1 MEEDYGMK
9 KKKTKTKTVVFNATG
24 TGMISMAGAFRRI
37 EQEYPG
43 CMDLQARTSDDL
55 FDSKMM
61 ERFTHHLQTADCV
74 IVILHGGRKSFR
86 FFDQLIEASR
96 NALVFIQPGDE
107 DEMSLSA
114 RYSTEYGSDFFNEMV
129 RFIKFGGREN
139 WTNLLR
145 SLIKRFSGEGI
156 PYDPPQKMPCEGIY
170 HPRTGGVSR
179 TLKEYLNSQGTSLRE
194 LEDKKTPVTG
204 MWFYQGYY
212 VDGNL
217 GFVDS
222 LVNEIE
228 RQGGF
233 PIACFY
239 NRFPDRI
246 LNNRDPVWVAE
257 NYFQV
262 EGKTIIHVLL
272 SCMVFSMRL
281 TLPEFAGV
289 YEKIGVPVLQAITLF
304 TTRRDWKETEQGATP
319 MDVCISAAQPEFDG
333 ILITVPVS
341 TRDAAE
347 QDLLTGATLLR
358 NMPVEERIK
367 KIVSLAGKWAMLG
380 IKPNAE
386 KRVAIIFH
394 NYPPRN
400 DRIGCAAGLDSFES
414 VRSILNRLKKEG
426 YSIEREYESGDDLAR
441 EILDRVTAD
450 RRWLIPERMAQKAAD
465 RIRPEQYSAWHKSL
479 PEKNRIHMVKD
490 WGDIP
495 GGLFVH
501 NNEVMVNGIING
513 NVYIGIQPPRGFVEQ
528 PEKIHDPHLAPG
540 HHYIFHYRWIRDVFR
555 ADAVLHIGKHGSLE
569 WLPGKSLALSEECYP
584 DISIMDLPNIYP
596 YIINDP
602 GEGTQAKRRSYACVV
617 DHLIPVMTNADRYE
631 ELEEVDTKILEYIQ
645 TKSMNPG
652 RLPVLRKE
660 IWQLAAK
667 HNLHSDIE
675 VSEDEAF
682 SDFDGFVERLHSYLS
697 EVADTAINDGLHIMG
712 IVPEG
717 EGLAELITQLV
728 RLKNGDVPSLREAIA
743 RQWGYDY
750 DKLLQYRGQPDPT
763 GRFPTNA
770 IVITEIHRAALETVR
785 AVIDG
790 QEPRMA
796 DESPEAGRIKGFISD
811 VVLPKLGKTTEEID
825 ATAAALSGR
834 HVLPGGS
841 GAPTRGMVDILPTG
855 RNFFSVDPFK
865 IPSPTAWTT
874 GKALGDALIERHINE
889 TGGPPESIGMVIWGS
904 PTMRTM
910 GEDIAEAFYLMG
922 VKPVWNEKNG
932 RIEGL
937 EVIPAGE
944 LKFPRVDVTFRT
956 SGFFRDSF
964 PNLME
969 LLDEAA
975 AMVAALKESAEKNF
989 LRRNVLREAEELVK
1003 RGIDP
1008 EQALREASFRVFS
1021 DPPGA
1026 YGAGIPA
1033 AIDAKAWEKSED
1045 LGEVYIT
1052 WGGYAYGKGVYGEDR
1067 RETFRR
1073 RLSDISLVVKNEDSR
1088 EYDLFSSDDF
1098 NAYFGGFVAA
1108 VKAVSGSYPR
1118 AYSGDASDPERVKYR
1133 SLQQETKHIFRSKIL
1148 NPKWMEGLMRHGYKG
1163 AGDLSRAVD
1172 ISFHWDATSDV
1183 IEDWMYDA
1191 LSEKYALDE
1200 KMQKWFKEVNP
1211 YALQN
1216 ITERLLEA
1224 ANRGMWNVS
1233 EEMKKRLEDTY
1244 LDIEGDI
1251 EERTE

>member
-1 MEEDYGMK
+1 
-9 KKKTKTKTVVFNATG
+9 
-24 TGMISMAGAFRRI
+24 
-37 EQEYPG
+37 
-43 CMDLQARTSDDL
+43 
-55 FDSKMM
+55 
-61 ERFTHHLQTADCV
+61 
-74 IVILHGGRKSFR
+74 
-86 FFDQLIEASR
+86 
-96 NALVFIQPGDE
+96 PGDE

-114 RYSTEYGSDFFNEMV
+114 RYSTEYGSDFFDEMV

-145 SLIKRFSGEGI
+145 SLIKRFSGEDI

-170 HPRTGGVSR
+170 HPRTGVSL
-179 TLKEYLNSQGTSLRE
+179 TLNEYINSQGTSLRE
-194 LEDKKTPVTG
+194 LEDKKTPITG
-204 MWFYQGYY
+204 LWFYQGYY

-217 GFVDS
+217 AFVDS
-222 LVNEIE
+222 LVKEIE

-246 LNNRDPVWVAE
+246 LNNRDPEWVAE
-257 NYFQV
+257 NFFQV
-262 EGKTIIHVLL
+262 DGKTIIHVLL

-281 TLPEFAGV
+281 TLPRFAGV

-304 TTRRDWKETEQGATP
+304 TTYRDWKETIQGATP
-319 MDVCISAAQPEFDG
+319 LDVCISAAQPEFDG

-341 TRDAAE
+341 TRDVAE
-347 QDLLTGATLLR
+347 QDRLTGATLLR
-358 NMPVEERIK
+358 NMPIEERIE

-386 KRVAIIFH
+386 KRVAVILH

-400 DRIGCAAGLDSFES
+400 DRIGCAAGLDSFKS
-414 VRSILNRLKKEG
+414 VKNILDRLKKEG
-426 YSIEREYESGDDLAR
+426 YSIEREYASGDDLAQ
-441 EILDRVTAD
+441 EILDGVTAD
-450 RRWLIPERMAQKAAD
+450 RQWLTPERMEQKAAGH
-465 RIRPEQYSAWHKSL
+465 IGPVQYSQWYSEL
-479 PEKNRIHMVKD
+479 PEKNRRHMLKD

-495 GGLFVH
+495 GELFVH

-540 HHYIFHYRWIRDVFR
+540 HHYVFHYRWIRDIFK

-617 DHLIPVMTNADRYE
+617 DHLIPVMSNADRYE
-631 ELEEVDTKILEYIQ
+631 ELAEVDTKILEYIQ
-645 TKSMNPG
+645 TKSMNPE
-652 RLPVLRKE
+652 RLPVLGRE
-660 IWQLAAK
+660 IWQLASK

-682 SDFDGFVERLHSYLS
+682 SDLDGFVERLHSYLS
-697 EVADTAINDGLHIMG
+697 EVADTAINDGLHIFG
-712 IVPEG
+712 TVPEG
-717 EGLAELITQLV
+717 EGLTELTTQLV
-728 RLKNGDVPSLREAIA
+728 RLKNGDIPSLREAIA
-743 RQWGYDY
+743 GQWGYDY
-750 DKLLQYRGQPDPT
+750 DNLVQYRGQADPT

-770 IVITEIHRAALETVR
+770 VAITEIHRTALEMVR
-785 AVIDG
+785 VVIEG
-790 QEPRMA
+790 SEPLMA
-796 DESPEAGRIKGFISD
+796 DESPEVLKVVEFIRD
-811 VVLPKLGKTTEEID
+811 VVLPKLGQTTEEID
-825 ATAAALSGR
+825 AVASALSGK

-855 RNFFSVDPFK
+855 RNFFSVDPFR
-865 IPSPTAWTT
+865 IPSPTAWIT
-874 GKALGDALIERHINE
+874 GKALGDALVERYIIE
-889 TGGPPESIGMVIWGS
+889 TGGLPENIGMVIWGS

-922 VKPVWNEKNG
+922 VRPVWNGRNG

-937 EVIPAGE
+937 EVIPVGD

-969 LLDEAA
+969 LLDEAV
-975 AMVAALKESAEKNF
+975 AMVTALNEPVGKNF
-989 LRRNVLREAEELVK
+989 LRKHVLAEAEELVK
-1003 RGIDP
+1003 RGINP
-1008 EQALREASFRVFS
+1008 EKALREASFRIFS
-1021 DPPGA
+1021 DPPGV

-1052 WGGYAYGKGVYGEDR
+1052 WAGYAYGKGVYGEDR
-1067 RETFRR
+1067 RDVFRR

-1088 EYDLFSSDDF
+1088 EYDLLSCDDF
-1098 NAYFGGFVAA
+1098 NAYLGGFVAA
-1108 VKAVSGSYPR
+1108 VKTVSGNYPK
-1118 AYSGDASDPERVKYR
+1118 AYSGDASDPDRVRY
-1133 SLQQETKHIFRSKIL
+1133 SSIQEEVKHVFR
-1148 NPKWMEGLMRHGYKG
+1148 
-1163 AGDLSRAVD
+1163 
-1172 ISFHWDATSDV
+1172 
-1183 IEDWMYDA
+1183 
-1191 LSEKYALDE
+1191 
-1200 KMQKWFKEVNP
+1200 
-1211 YALQN
+1211 
-1216 ITERLLEA
+1216 
-1224 ANRGMWNVS
+1224 
-1233 EEMKKRLEDTY
+1233 
-1244 LDIEGDI
+1244 
-1251 EERTE
+1251 

>member
-1 MEEDYGMK
+1 MK
-9 KKKTKTKTVVFNATG
+9 KIKTVVFNITG

-37 EQEYPG
+37 EEEFPER
-43 CMDLQARTSDDL
+43 MELQARTSDDL

-61 ERFTHHLQTADCV
+61 DRFTHHLQTADCV

-86 FFDQLIEASR
+86 FFDRLIEESR
-96 NALVFIQPGDE
+96 NAFVFIQPGDE

-114 RYSTEYGSDFFNEMV
+114 RYSTEYGSDFFDEMV

-145 SLIKRFSGEGI
+145 SLIKRFSGEDI

-170 HPRTGGVSR
+170 HPRTGVSL
-179 TLKEYLNSQGTSLRE
+179 TLNEYINSQGTSLRE
-194 LEDKKTPVTG
+194 LEDKKTPITG
-204 MWFYQGYY
+204 LWFYQGYY

-217 GFVDS
+217 AFVDS
-222 LVNEIE
+222 LVKEIE

-246 LNNRDPVWVAE
+246 LNNRDPEWVAE
-257 NYFQV
+257 NFFQV
-262 EGKTIIHVLL
+262 DGKTIIHVLL

-281 TLPEFAGV
+281 TLPRFAGV

-304 TTRRDWKETEQGATP
+304 TTYRDWKETEQGATP
-319 MDVCISAAQPEFDG
+319 LDVCISAAQPEFDG

-341 TRDAAE
+341 TRDVAE
-347 QDLLTGATLLR
+347 QDRLTGATLLR
-358 NMPVEERIK
+358 NMPIEERIE

-386 KRVAIIFH
+386 KRVAVILH

-400 DRIGCAAGLDSFES
+400 DRIGCAAGLDSFKS
-414 VRSILNRLKKEG
+414 VKNILDRLKKEG
-426 YSIEREYESGDDLAR
+426 YSIEREYASGDDLAQ
-441 EILDRVTAD
+441 EILDGVTAD
-450 RRWLIPERMAQKAAD
+450 RQWLTPERMEQKAAGH
-465 RIRPEQYSAWHKSL
+465 IGPVQYSQWYSEL
-479 PEKNRIHMVKD
+479 PEKNRRHMLKD

-495 GGLFVH
+495 GELFVH

-540 HHYIFHYRWIRDVFR
+540 HHYVFHYRWIRDVFK

-617 DHLIPVMTNADRYE
+617 DHLIPVMSNADRYE
-631 ELEEVDTKILEYIQ
+631 ELAEVDTKILEYIQ
-645 TKSMNPG
+645 TKSMNPE
-652 RLPVLRKE
+652 RLPVLGRE
-660 IWQLAAK
+660 IWQLASK

-682 SDFDGFVERLHSYLS
+682 SDLDGFVERLHSYLS
-697 EVADTAINDGLHIMG
+697 EVADTAINDGLHIFG
-712 IVPEG
+712 TVPEG
-717 EGLAELITQLV
+717 EGLTELTTQLV
-728 RLKNGDVPSLREAIA
+728 RLKNGDIPSLREAIA
-743 RQWGYDY
+743 GQWGYDY
-750 DKLLQYRGQPDPT
+750 DNLVQYRGQADPT

-770 IVITEIHRAALETVR
+770 VAITEIHRTALEMVR
-785 AVIDG
+785 VVIEG
-790 QEPRMA
+790 SEPLMA
-796 DESPEAGRIKGFISD
+796 DESPEVLKVVEFIRD
-811 VVLPKLGKTTEEID
+811 VVLPKLGQTTEEID
-825 ATAAALSGR
+825 AVASALSGK

-855 RNFFSVDPFK
+855 RNFFSVDPFR
-865 IPSPTAWTT
+865 IPSPTAWIT
-874 GKALGDALIERHINE
+874 GKALGDALVERYIIE
-889 TGGPPESIGMVIWGS
+889 TGGLPENIGMVIWGS

-922 VKPVWNEKNG
+922 VRPVWNGRNG

-937 EVIPAGE
+937 EVIPVGD

-969 LLDEAA
+969 LLDEAV
-975 AMVAALKESAEKNF
+975 AMVTALNEPVGKNF
-989 LRRNVLREAEELVK
+989 LRKHVLAEAEELVK
-1003 RGIDP
+1003 RGINP
-1008 EQALREASFRVFS
+1008 EKALREASFRIFS
-1021 DPPGA
+1021 DPPGV

-1052 WGGYAYGKGVYGEDR
+1052 WAGYAYGKGVYGEDR
-1067 RETFRR
+1067 RDVFRR

-1088 EYDLFSSDDF
+1088 EYDLLSCDDF
-1098 NAYFGGFVAA
+1098 NAYLGGFVAA
-1108 VKAVSGSYPR
+1108 VKTVSGNYPK
-1118 AYSGDASDPERVKYR
+1118 AYSGDASDPDRVRY
-1133 SLQQETKHIFRSKIL
+1133 SSIQEEVKHIFRSRIL
-1148 NPKWMEGLMRHGYKG
+1148 NPRWMEGLMRHGYKG

-1183 IEDWMYDA
+1183 MEDWMYDA

-1200 KMQKWFKEVNP
+1200 KMQEWFKEVNP

-1216 ITERLLEA
+1216 IAERLLEA
-1224 ANRGMWNVS
+1224 ASRGMWNAS
-1233 EEMKKRLEDTY
+1233 EEMKKRLEDVY
-1244 LDIEGDI
+1244 LDVEGDI
-1251 EERTE
+1251 EERTDA

>member
-1 MEEDYGMK
+1 MK
-9 KKKTKTKTVVFNATG
+9 KIKTVVFNATG
-24 TGMISMAGAFRRI
+24 TGMISMAGAVRRI
-37 EQEYPG
+37 EDEFPG
-43 CMDLQARTSDDL
+43 RMEVQARTNDDL
-55 FDSKMM
+55 FDSRMM
-61 ERFTHHLQTADCV
+61 DRFTHHLQTADCV

-86 FFDQLIEASR
+86 FFDRLIEESR
-96 NALVFIQPGDE
+96 NAFVFIQPGDE

-114 RYSTEYGSDFFNEMV
+114 RHSTEYGSDFFDEMV
-129 RFIKFGGREN
+129 RFIKFGGEEN

-145 SLIKRFSGEGI
+145 SLIKRFSGEDI
-156 PYDPPQKMPCEGIY
+156 PYDPPQKMPSEGIY
-170 HPRTGGVSR
+170 HPRTGVSL
-179 TLKEYLNSQGTSLRE
+179 TLDEYMNSQGTSLKE
-194 LEDKKTPVTG
+194 LEDKKTPIIG

-217 GFVDS
+217 AFVDS

-228 RQGGF
+228 RQGCF

-246 LNNRDPVWVAE
+246 LNNRDPEWVAE
-257 NYFQV
+257 NFFQV
-262 EGKTIIHVLL
+262 DGKTVIHVLL

-281 TLPEFAGV
+281 TLPKFAGV

-304 TTRRDWKETEQGATP
+304 TTRRNWEETEQGATP
-319 MDVCISAAQPEFDG
+319 LDVCISAAQPEFDG

-341 TRDAAE
+341 TRDAAG

-358 NMPVEERIK
+358 NMPVEERIG

-386 KRVAIIFH
+386 KRVAVIFH

-400 DRIGCAAGLDSFES
+400 DRIGCAAGLDSFKS
-414 VRSILNRLKKEG
+414 VKNILDRLKQEG
-426 YSIEREYESGDDLAR
+426 YSIEREYESGDALAH

-450 RRWLIPERMAQKAAD
+450 RRWLTPEAMAQKAAD
-465 RIRPEQYSAWHKSL
+465 RIGPAQYSAWHEGL
-479 PEKNRIHMVKD
+479 AEKNREHMVRD
-490 WGDIP
+490 WGEIP

-501 NNEVMVNGIING
+501 EDEVMVNGIING

-528 PEKIHDPHLAPG
+528 PEKIHDPHLAPS
-540 HHYIFHYRWIRDVFR
+540 HHYIFHYRWIRDVFK

-569 WLPGKSLALSEECYP
+569 WLPGKSLALSQECYP

-617 DHLIPVMTNADRYE
+617 DHLIPVMTNADRYD
-631 ELEEVDTKILEYIQ
+631 ELAEVDTKILEYIQ
-645 TKSMNPG
+645 TKSMNPE
-652 RLPVLRKE
+652 RLPVLQKE

-667 HNLHSDIE
+667 QNLHSDME

-682 SDFDGFVERLHSYLS
+682 SDFDAFVERLHSWLS
-697 EVADTAINDGLHIMG
+697 EVADTAINDGLHVMG
-712 IVPEG
+712 FVPEG
-717 EGLAELITQLV
+717 EGLAELVTQLV
-728 RLKNGDVPSLREAIA
+728 RIKNGDVPSLREAIA
-743 RQWGYDY
+743 GQWGYDY
-750 DKLLQYRGQPDPT
+750 DNLLQYRGQADPT

-770 IVITEIHRAALETVR
+770 VAITEIHRTALEIVMD
-785 AVIDG
+785 VIEG
-790 QEPRMA
+790 REPRTA
-796 DESPEAGRIKGFISD
+796 DESPEVRRVVEFIRD
-811 VVLPKLGKTTEEID
+811 VVLPKLEQTTEEID
-825 ATAAALSGR
+825 SVVAALSGR

-855 RNFFSVDPFK
+855 RNFFSVDPFR
-865 IPSPTAWTT
+865 IPSPTAWIT
-874 GKALGDALIERHINE
+874 GKALGDALVERHMNE
-889 TGGPPESIGMVIWGS
+889 TGKPPESIGMVIWGS

-922 VKPVWNEKNG
+922 VRPVWNSRNG

-937 EVIPAGE
+937 EIIPVGE

-969 LLDEAA
+969 LLDEAV
-975 AMVAALKESAEKNF
+975 AMVTALEEPVGKNF
-989 LRRNVLREAEELVK
+989 LRKHVLTEAEELVK

-1008 EQALREASFRVFS
+1008 EEALREASFRIFS
-1021 DPPGA
+1021 DPPGV

-1067 RETFRR
+1067 RDVFRR

-1088 EYDLFSSDDF
+1088 EYDLLSSDDF

-1108 VKAVSGSYPR
+1108 VKTVSGNYPK
-1118 AYSGDASDPERVKYR
+1118 AYSGDASDPDRVRYR
-1133 SLQQETKHIFRSKIL
+1133 SIQEEVKHVFRSRIL
-1148 NPKWMEGLMRHGYKG
+1148 NPKWMDGLMRHGYKG

-1183 IEDWMYDA
+1183 MEDWMYDA

-1200 KMQKWFKEVNP
+1200 KMQEWFKEVNP

-1216 ITERLLEA
+1216 IAERLLEA
-1224 ANRGMWNVS
+1224 ASRGMWNAS
-1233 EEMKKRLEDTY
+1233 EEMKKRLEDMY
-1244 LDIEGDI
+1244 LDVEGDI
-1251 EERTE
+1251 EERTDA

>member
-1 MEEDYGMK
+1 MK
-9 KKKTKTKTVVFNATG
+9 KIKTVVFNATG
-24 TGMISMAGAFRRI
+24 TGMISMTSAFRRI
-37 EQEYPG
+37 EEEYPG
-43 CMDLQARTSDDL
+43 RMEVQARTSDDL

-61 ERFTHHLQTADCV
+61 DRFTHHLQTADCV

-86 FFDQLIEASR
+86 FFDRLIEESR
-96 NALVFIQPGDE
+96 NAFVFIQPGDE

-114 RYSTEYGSDFFNEMV
+114 QYSTEYGSDFFDEMV
-129 RFIKFGGREN
+129 RFIKFGGRDN
-139 WTNLLR
+139 WTNLFR
-145 SLIKRFSGEGI
+145 SLIKKFSGEDI
-156 PYDPPQKMPCEGIY
+156 PCDPPQKMPCEGIY
-170 HPRTGGVSR
+170 HPRTGVSL
-179 TLKEYLNSQGTSLRE
+179 TLNEYIDSQGTSLKE
-194 LEDKKTPVTG
+194 LEDKKTPIIG

-217 GFVDS
+217 AFVDS

-246 LNNRDPVWVAE
+246 LNNRDPEWVAE
-257 NYFQV
+257 NFFQV
-262 EGKTIIHVLL
+262 DGKTIIHVLL

-281 TLPEFAGV
+281 TLPKFARV

-304 TTRRDWKETEQGATP
+304 TTHRDWKETEQGATP
-319 MDVCISAAQPEFDG
+319 LDVCISAAQPEFDG

-341 TRDAAE
+341 TRDVAE

-358 NMPVEERIK
+358 NMPVEERIE
-367 KIVSLAGKWAMLG
+367 KIVSLAGKWAMLR

-386 KRVAIIFH
+386 KRVAVIFH

-400 DRIGCAAGLDSFES
+400 DRIGCAAGLDSFKS
-414 VRSILNRLKKEG
+414 VKNILDRLKQEG
-426 YSIEREYESGDDLAR
+426 YSIEREYESGDALAH
-441 EILDRVTAD
+441 EILDGVTAD
-450 RRWLIPERMAQKAAD
+450 RRWLTPEGMAQKAAD
-465 RIRPEQYSAWHKSL
+465 RIGSAQYSVWHEGL
-479 PEKNRIHMVKD
+479 PEKNQRHMLKD

-495 GGLFVH
+495 GELFVH
-501 NNEVMVNGIING
+501 EDEVMVNGIING

-528 PEKIHDPHLAPG
+528 PEKIHDPHLAPS
-540 HHYIFHYRWIRDVFR
+540 HHYIFHYRWIRDVFK

-631 ELEEVDTKILEYIQ
+631 GLAEVDTKILEYIQ
-645 TKSMNPG
+645 TKSMNPA
-652 RLPVLRKE
+652 RLPVLQKE
-660 IWQLAAK
+660 IWQLATK
-667 HNLHSDIE
+667 DNLHSDIE

-682 SDFDGFVERLHSYLS
+682 LDFDAFVERLHSYLS
-697 EVADTAINDGLHIMG
+697 EVADTAINDGLHVMG
-712 IVPEG
+712 IVPED
-717 EGLAELITQLV
+717 EGLAELVTQLV
-728 RLKNGDVPSLREAIA
+728 RIKNGDVPSLREAIA

-750 DKLLQYRGQPDPT
+750 DNLLQYRGQADPT

-770 IVITEIHRAALETVR
+770 VAITEIHRTALEMVKV
-785 AVIDG
+785 VIEG
-790 QEPRMA
+790 SEPLIA
-796 DESPEAGRIKGFISD
+796 DEGPEVRRVVEFIRD
-811 VVLPKLGKTTEEID
+811 VVLPKLERTTEEID
-825 ATAAALSGR
+825 SVAAALSGR

-841 GAPTRGMVDILPTG
+841 GTPTRGMVDILPTG
-855 RNFFSVDPFK
+855 RNFFSVDPFR
-865 IPSPTAWTT
+865 IPSLTAWAT
-874 GKALGDALIERHINE
+874 GKALGDALVERHMNE
-889 TGGPPESIGMVIWGS
+889 TGKPPESIGMVIWGS

-922 VKPVWNEKNG
+922 MKPIWNGRNG

-937 EVIPAGE
+937 EIIPVGE

-969 LLDEAA
+969 LLDEAV
-975 AMVAALKESAEKNF
+975 AMVTALNEPDGKNF
-989 LRRNVLREAEELVK
+989 LRKHVLAEAEELVE

-1008 EQALREASFRVFS
+1008 EEALREASFRIFS
-1021 DPPGA
+1021 DPPGV

-1045 LGEVYIT
+1045 LGGVYIT

-1067 RETFRR
+1067 REVFRR

-1088 EYDLFSSDDF
+1088 EYDLLSSDDF

-1108 VKAVSGSYPR
+1108 VKTVSGNYPK
-1118 AYSGDASDPERVKYR
+1118 AYSGDASDPDRVRYR
-1133 SLQQETKHIFRSKIL
+1133 SIQEETKHIFRSRIL

-1183 IEDWMYDA
+1183 MEDWMYDA

-1200 KMQKWFKEVNP
+1200 EMQKWFKEVNP

-1216 ITERLLEA
+1216 IAERLLEA
-1224 ANRGMWNVS
+1224 ANRGMWNAS
-1233 EEMKKRLEDTY
+1233 EEMKKRLEDVY
-1244 LDIEGDI
+1244 LDVEGDI
-1251 EERTE
+1251 EERTDA

>member
-1 MEEDYGMK
+1 MEEDESMK
-9 KKKTKTKTVVFNATG
+9 KIKIVVFSATG
-24 TGMISMAGAFRRI
+24 SGMASMAQAFR
-37 EQEYPG
+37 QVGYEYPG
-43 CMDLQARTSDDL
+43 RMEVQARTNDDL
-55 FDSKMM
+55 FDSKMV
-61 ERFTHHLQTADCV
+61 ERFTHHLQTADSV
-74 IVILHGGRKSFR
+74 IVVLHGGKNSCGFLDR
-86 FFDQLIEASR
+86 LIESSEKAF
-96 NALVFIQPGDE
+96 LYIHPGDE
-107 DEMSLSA
+107 DDMALSA
-114 RYSTEYGSDFFNEMV
+114 EYSTEYGSDYFNEIV
-129 RFIKFGGREN
+129 RFIKFGGRDN
-139 WTNLLR
+139 WVNLLK
-145 SLIKRFSGEGI
+145 SLMKKLSGEDI
-156 PYDPPQKMPCEGIY
+156 PYALPQKMPCEGIY
-170 HPRTGGVSR
+170 HPDTGVSGS
-179 TLKEYLNSQGTSLRE
+179 LEEYLKARGTSLKE
-194 LEDKKTPVTG
+194 LETGKTPVIG

-212 VDGNL
+212 LEGNL
-217 GFVDS
+217 GYADAV
-222 LVNEIE
+222 VREIE
-228 RQGGF
+228 RQGAF
-233 PIACFY
+233 PVACFY
-239 NRFPDRI
+239 NRFPDSV
-246 LNNRDPVWVAE
+246 LDNRSPDWVVE
-257 NYFQV
+257 NYFQA
-262 EGKTIIHVLL
+262 EGKTVIHVLL
-272 SCMVFSMRL
+272 NSMVFSMRL
-281 TLPEFAGV
+281 TLPRFAGV
-289 YEKIGVPVLQAITLF
+289 YEKLNVPVLQAITLF
-304 TTRRDWKETEQGATP
+304 TTHANWKGTVQGATP

-341 TRDAAE
+341 TREVDDR
-347 QDLLTGATLLR
+347 DLLTGAALIK
-358 NMPVEERIK
+358 NVPVEERIK
-367 KIVSLAGKWAMLG
+367 KIVGLAKKWAILG

-386 KRVAIIFH
+386 KKVAIIFH

-414 VRSILNRLKKEG
+414 VKNILNRLKEDG
-426 YSIEREYESGDDLAR
+426 YYVEREYASGDDLAR
-441 EILDRVTAD
+441 EILDGVTAD
-450 RRWLIPERMAQKAAD
+450 RRWLTPEKMAEKAAD
-465 RIRPEQYSAWHKSL
+465 RIGPVQYSAWHKSL
-479 PEKNRIHMVKD
+479 PEKNRGHMVKD

-495 GGLFVH
+495 GELFVH

-631 ELEEVDTKILEYIQ
+631 ELAEVDTKILEYIQ

-728 RLKNGDVPSLREAIA
+728 RLKNGNVPSLREAIA

-750 DKLLQYRGQPDPT
+750 DKLLQYSGQADPT

-770 IVITEIHRAALETVR
+770 VAITEIHRAALETVR

-874 GKALGDALIERHINE
+874 GKALGDALVERHIKE
-889 TGGPPESIGMVIWGS
+889 TDRPPESIGMVIWGS

-932 RIEGL
+932 RVDGL

-969 LLDEAA
+969 LLDEAV
-975 AMVAALKESAEKNF
+975 AMAAALNEPVEKNF
-989 LRRNVLREAEELVK
+989 LRRNVLREAAELAAAG
-1003 RGIDP
+1003 GIDP

-1073 RLSDISLVVKNEDSR
+1073 RLSDISLVIKNEDSR